1 MPVGGKLVLK
11 GGLKVTSSGVEKAK
25 KKKKKHAEALT
36 EEEKQQRE
44 EQSEC
49 WESLMNTACSISVKE
64 GPAWEESAMP
74 HYAAIYFDTK

>member
-49 WESLMNTACSISVKE
+49 WE
-64 GPAWEESAMP
+64 
-74 HYAAIYFDTK
+74 